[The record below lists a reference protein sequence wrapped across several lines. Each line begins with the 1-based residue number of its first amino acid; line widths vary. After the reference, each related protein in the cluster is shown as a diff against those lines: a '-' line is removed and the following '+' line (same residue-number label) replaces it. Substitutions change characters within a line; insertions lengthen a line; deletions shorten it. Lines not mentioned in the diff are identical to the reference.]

1 MSNEGIRNFFE
12 FFSKLNR
19 PSTPESIPKKEQ
31 GKNKLL
37 SRRTFLRLIGFG
49 SAAAALTGCWPDP
62 EPPTNKPADVPAA
75 IPARPETP
83 QKKEISQEQL
93 YHMALRKEAISEL
106 VTAVPESLTIKRA
119 FGEWT
124 GTKEQNPM
132 ALAVRY
138 ADGFADIEIT
148 GHENYGG
155 LEVLASN
162 SGNTPQESHSNAQ
175 SWGEVFDSSVDS
187 QPKKDLYSKL
197 LSILFSEN
205 VPISKEDSDFAVAQI
220 ENPANS
226 IQFICS
232 LLIYRNSES
241 IRTVDHQIQTAIRDR
256 LDSAG
261 IKIEEDEWIVSM
273 DPRLYRKDLQ
283 GQLDMIRIG
292 KKDAPASRLG
302 SLEDT
307 TRCVLVDWESQTVTT
322 VPSVPKLESISLT
335 PTAQQT
341 LEGNITDLKEEYSF
355 TAGAVPTTMKELLT
369 NLGFLKEGMF
379 IELRFPSNNDDNI
392 VILMRPVPSTIF
404 LRFELVLDP
413 PSSESA
419 METKAHWRVTGNS

>member
-1 MSNEGIRNFFE
+1 MVRADI
-12 FFSKLNR
+12 LN
-19 PSTPESIPKKEQ
+19 SIPKDEQ
-31 GKNKLL
+31 GKNKPL
-37 SRRTFLRLIGFG
+37 SRRTFLRLIGSG
-49 SAAAALTGCWPDP
+49 LAAVVLAGCGPDP
-62 EPPTNKPADVPAA
+62 EPPTNKPTDVPAA
-75 IPARPETP
+75 APATQESPP
-83 QKKEISQEQL
+83 KKEISQEQL

-106 VTAVPESLTIKRA
+106 VAVDSKPFKIERA
-119 FGEWT
+119 FGDWNITE
-124 GTKEQNPM
+124 EPNPM
-132 ALAVRY
+132 ALAVWY

-148 GHENYGG
+148 GRENYGG

-162 SGNTPQESHSNAQ
+162 SGNTPQESHSNPQ
-175 SWGEVFDSSVDS
+175 SWGEAFDSSVDS
-187 QPKKDLYSKL
+187 QPRKDLYSKL
-197 LSILFSEN
+197 LSILFPEN
-205 VPISKEDSDFAVAQI
+205 VPISKEDSDFAVTEI
-220 ENPANS
+220 KNETNS

-241 IRTVDHQIQTAIRDR
+241 LRTVDNKIQTAIRAR
-256 LDSAG
+256 LNAAG

-302 SLEDT
+302 NLEDT

-355 TAGAVPTTMKELLT
+355 TEGAVPTTMKELLT

-379 IELRFPSNNDDNI
+379 IELRFP
-392 VILMRPVPSTIF
+392 
-404 LRFELVLDP
+404 
-413 PSSESA
+413 
-419 METKAHWRVTGNS
+419 